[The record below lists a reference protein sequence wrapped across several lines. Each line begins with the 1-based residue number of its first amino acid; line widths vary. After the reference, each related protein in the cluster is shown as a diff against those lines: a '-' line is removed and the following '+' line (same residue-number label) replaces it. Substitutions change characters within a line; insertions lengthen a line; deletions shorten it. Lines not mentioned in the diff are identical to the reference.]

1 MFISRT
7 RKFITFIKLLK
18 IILVIKKLLSHL
30 NLRFY
35 IKYLIII
42 FIMGFIIKT
51 IPTLGMM
58 VAGVEA

>member
-35 IKYLIII
+35 IKALIII

-51 IPTLGMM
+51 ITTLGMM
-58 VAGVEA
+58 FAGVEA